1 MEIFGS
7 PWVLHLHFT
16 FRAFSR
22 LFLCLFP
29 CTDFYDIC
37 DEVECK
43 GPQCPESECQCA
55 PGTTLG
61 PDGQTCMGESG
72 GREGGGGGGGEDR
85 GEEGRSLIKR
95 QHNTGKYVP
104 KWRDRKRQT
113 PGMFFRKTNVR
124 GIMSVDYFTSPEHS
138 SSLINQSINPAFP
151 FWKLFY
157 FLLETLIAFH

>member
-72 GREGGGGGGGEDR
+72 GREGGREGGQRGGREVTDKTAAQHREICPKMEGQ
-85 GEEGRSLIKR
+85 EEAD
-95 QHNTGKYVP
+95 T
-104 KWRDRKRQT
+104 RDVFQE
-113 PGMFFRKTNVR
+113 N
-124 GIMSVDYFTSPEHS
+124 
-138 SSLINQSINPAFP
+138 
-151 FWKLFY
+151 
-157 FLLETLIAFH
+157 